1 MANDK
6 FTWQDGDIEFDD
18 VGKYNHEHDPHS
30 GEFAPAGG
38 GASAG
43 LDAAISSALKEKGG
57 FTFNPVTVTAP
68 HHGFAVGGYG
78 TRDAY
83 DANTFAVDSVR
94 DFLKRN
100 EAALKDNFLG
110 GWIDKGKVYLD
121 VTKVFPEGQREAA
134 IAAGKEHDQIA
145 IADLTALNA
154 GKMDEAFI
162 DTGGTGKAEPGKRTA
177 FLLDPRA
184 MTAEEMH
191 AAIVAMIAQLK

>member
-18 VGKYNHEHDPHS
+18 VEKYNEAHDARGRFASASS
-30 GEFAPAGG
+30 GG
-38 GASAG
+38 AG
-43 LDAAISSALKEKGG
+43 LDAAITSALKDKGG

-78 TRDAY
+78 TRDHY
-83 DANTFAVDSVR
+83 DAAKFTVANIR
-94 DFLKRN
+94 DYLKRN
-100 EAALKDNFLG
+100 KEALKENFLG
-110 GWIDKGKVYLD
+110 GWIDNGKVYLD
-121 VTKVFPEGQREAA
+121 VTKVFPESERKAA
-134 IAAGKEHDQIA
+134 IKAGKDKDQIA
-145 IADLTALNA
+145 IADLGKLNA

-162 DTGGTGKAEPGKRTA
+162 DTGGTGKAAPTVKRTA

-191 AAIVAMIAQLK
+191 AALVAMIAQLK